1 MEHLL
6 IGILLTI
13 YGIMLSGE
21 LLYLFDADLSNFVP
35 KVHAQK
41 AGHTCG
47 KTCLKNKSMT

>member
-1 MEHLL
+1 MEQLL

-21 LLYLFDADLSNFVP
+21 FNYLFDVDLSNVVP
-35 KVHAQK
+35 KVRAER

-47 KTCLKNKSMT
+47 KT